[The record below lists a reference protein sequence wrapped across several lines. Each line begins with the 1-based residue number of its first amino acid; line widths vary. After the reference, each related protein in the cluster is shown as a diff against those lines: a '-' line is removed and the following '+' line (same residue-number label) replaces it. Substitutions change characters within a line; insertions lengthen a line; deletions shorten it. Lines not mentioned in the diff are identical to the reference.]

1 MTEPSPIRASKEGA
15 AANSE
20 SNLSGSGP
28 HAKQSRWLNSTVLGV
43 GLTSLASDWSHEM
56 ATAVLPAFLISIGA
70 GPAWLGAIEGVADG
84 LSSFTKL
91 AAGHWTDRLQRRKPL
106 VVSAY
111 ALTAAATGSLA
122 FAASAIEVM
131 LARSAAWLG
140 RGLRTPGRKA
150 LLAAAVPQEAYGR
163 AFGFERMMDTLGAIA
178 APVMALWLLG
188 ATGHSY
194 RRVFLWTLVPGLLA
208 ALSFAVLVRERRA
221 NKPPSAS
228 FTAGLRNLPP
238 RFRWFLVA
246 VGVFGLG
253 DFSHT
258 MLILYATRTL
268 APEMG
273 LAAASSVAVGLYL
286 LHNIFY
292 AASAYLGGWLSDWA
306 TSRQLVLAAGY
317 VTAMAMAAL
326 LVAGEVFGHAGGA
339 PAGTHRLELAAVFAL
354 AGIFV
359 GVNEALED
367 SIAASL
373 VTREQHG
380 MAFGTMAAVNA
391 VGDFGSSVLI
401 GALWSA
407 YSPTAGFAV
416 AGALFFAG
424 LILLLRLK

>member
-1 MTEPSPIRASKEGA
+1 MTEPSSISASREGA
-15 AANSE
+15 PANSPP
-20 SNLSGSGP
+20 NPSGGDP
-28 HAKQSRWLNSTVLGV
+28 QAKKAGWLNGTVLGV
-43 GLTSLASDWSHEM
+43 GLTSLASDWGHEM

-111 ALTAAATGSLA
+111 ALTAVATGSLA
-122 FAASAIEVM
+122 FAGSAIDVM
-131 LARSAAWLG
+131 LARSTAWLG

-163 AFGFERMMDTLGAIA
+163 AFGFERMMDTLGAIV
-178 APVMALWLLG
+178 APVTALWLLG

-194 RRVFLWTLVPGLLA
+194 RRVFLWTLVPSLLA
-208 ALSFAVLVRERRA
+208 ALSFALLVRERPA
-221 NKPPSAS
+221 NKPAGS

-292 AASAYLGGWLSDWA
+292 AAFAYVGGWLSDWA
-306 TSRQLVLAAGY
+306 SNRWLVLAAGY

-326 LVAGEVFGHAGGA
+326 LIVREVFGHAGGA
-339 PAGTHRLELAAVFAL
+339 PMGTHRLELAAAFAL
-354 AGIFV
+354 GGIFV

-424 LILLLRLK
+424 LIVLLRLK